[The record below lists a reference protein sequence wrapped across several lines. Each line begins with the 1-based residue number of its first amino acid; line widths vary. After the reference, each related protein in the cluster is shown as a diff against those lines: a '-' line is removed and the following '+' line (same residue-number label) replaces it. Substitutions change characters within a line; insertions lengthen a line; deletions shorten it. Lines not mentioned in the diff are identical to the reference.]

1 MYVLEVIQ
9 SCNVQVVM
17 GLFSVMEMREI
28 AQSFEDGGMPG
39 TIGTYM

>member
-1 MYVLEVIQ
+1 
-9 SCNVQVVM
+9 
-17 GLFSVMEMREI
+17 MEMREI